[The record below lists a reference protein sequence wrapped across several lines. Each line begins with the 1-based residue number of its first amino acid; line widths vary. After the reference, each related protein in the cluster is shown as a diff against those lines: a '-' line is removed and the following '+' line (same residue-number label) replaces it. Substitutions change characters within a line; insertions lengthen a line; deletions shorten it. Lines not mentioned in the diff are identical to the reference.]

1 MTYKVSILRLKND
14 CVGNRYCGKG
24 IYDLRNKSGFNKRF
38 LQKSAPNRYSKK
50 GGGISAEI
58 K

>member
-1 MTYKVSILRLKND
+1 MILLNKRKND
-14 CVGNRYCGKG
+14 CVSNRSCGKG
-24 IYDLRNKSGFNKRF
+24 IYDFRNKSGFNKRF

-50 GGGISAEI
+50 EGGISAEI